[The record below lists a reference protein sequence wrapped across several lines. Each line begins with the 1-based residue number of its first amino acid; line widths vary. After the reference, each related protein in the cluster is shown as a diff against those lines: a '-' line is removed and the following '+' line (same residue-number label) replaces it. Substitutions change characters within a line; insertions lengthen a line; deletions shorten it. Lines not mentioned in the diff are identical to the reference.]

1 MALKFLSTAMNQIRV
16 SEMNCS
22 EFPEFLTKQ
31 EFHEDVVSSGLS
43 NNRVCGASFCDL
55 TEEDLKELLPV
66 IDDRVRVRRLL
77 QEVMEV

>member
-1 MALKFLSTAMNQIRV
+1 MKTSFLAA
-16 SEMNCS
+16 
-22 EFPEFLTKQ
+22 F
-31 EFHEDVVSSGLS
+31 LS

-77 QEVMEV
+77 QEVTEV